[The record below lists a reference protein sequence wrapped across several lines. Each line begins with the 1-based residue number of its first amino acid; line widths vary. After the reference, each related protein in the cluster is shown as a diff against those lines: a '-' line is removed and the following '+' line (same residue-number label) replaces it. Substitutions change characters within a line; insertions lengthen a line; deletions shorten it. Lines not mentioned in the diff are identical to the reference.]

1 MADEGKSLREPMP
14 SRPDE
19 AILDPDLAICD
30 AHHHLWERIPAVPA
44 ARPYRVAEL
53 LEDAAS
59 GHRVTSTVFVECTA
73 SYRTAGPPELLP
85 VGETEFVE
93 RVTGGVRDGTRVAA
107 AIVGYADLRL
117 GDRVRPVLEAHLA
130 ASPRRFRGIRHAT
143 AHDPGREVWN
153 NHTGS
158 PPGTLGDTAFRAGFR
173 QLAALGLSFDA
184 WLYHPQI
191 PELTDLARTFPEVTI
206 VLDHLGGPLG
216 VGPYAGR
223 VDEVFAA
230 WRRAIDGLAECENVH
245 VKLGGIH
252 MAING
257 HGWDRRDPPP
267 DSLEIADA
275 TRRYH
280 LHAIERF
287 GAGRCMFESNFPVD
301 RVSGSYR
308 TIWNAFKRIAS
319 ACSDDEKAALFH
331 DTACR
336 VYRI

>member
-1 MADEGKSLREPMP
+1 MASRTDDE
-14 SRPDE
+14 
-19 AILDPDLAICD
+19 ILDPDLPICD
-30 AHHHLWERIPAVPA
+30 AHHHLWDRIPAVPK
-44 ARPYRVAEL
+44 ARPYRLADL
-53 LEDAAS
+53 LCDTGS

-73 SYRTAGPPELLP
+73 SYRTGGPPELSP

-93 RVTGGVRDGTRVAA
+93 RIADETNHGTTRVAA

-117 GDRVRPVLEAHLA
+117 GEGVRAVLEAHLA
-130 ASPRRFRGIRHAT
+130 ASPQRFRGIRHAT
-143 AHDPGREVWN
+143 AHDPSPEVWN
-153 NHTGS
+153 NHTGT
-158 PPGTLGDTAFRAGFR
+158 PPGILADATFRAGFR
-173 QLAALGLSFDA
+173 QLALLGLSFDA

-191 PELTDLARTFPEVTI
+191 PELTALARAFPEVPI

-223 VDEVFAA
+223 ADEVFAA
-230 WRRAIDGLAECENVH
+230 WRRAIDELAECPNVN

-257 HGWDRRDPPP
+257 HGWDRRPDPP
-267 DSLEIADA
+267 DSLEIAEA

-280 LHAIERF
+280 HHAIERF
-287 GAGRCMFESNFPVD
+287 GASRCMFESNFPVD

-308 TIWNAFKRIAS
+308 VLWNVFKRIAS
-319 ACSDDEKAALFH
+319 GSSADEKAALFH
-331 DTACR
+331 DNAAR